1 MSPAA
6 KVVCIQ
12 EEPIRLGQFLKLA
25 NLAQDGQD
33 AKRVIQQGDVRVN
46 GVIESRRG
54 RKLGHGDQVG
64 MDDAHYLIQ
73 LLVNG
78 EIEKA

>member
-25 NLAQDGQD
+25 NLVQDGQD

-46 GVIESRRG
+46 NVVESRRG
-54 RKLGHGDQVG
+54 RKLGHGDQVE

-73 LLVNG
+73 LVLNG
-78 EIEKA
+78 EMEKA